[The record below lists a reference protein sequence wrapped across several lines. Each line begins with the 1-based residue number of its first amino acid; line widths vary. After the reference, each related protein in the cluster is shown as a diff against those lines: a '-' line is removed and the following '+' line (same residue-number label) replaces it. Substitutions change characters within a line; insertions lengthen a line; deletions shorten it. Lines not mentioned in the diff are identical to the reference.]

1 MQQNRQQNGTFV
13 VLVIDTLGCR
23 YTHAQT
29 TSHKTATSPPYF
41 INRNTNTG
49 TAKGATLFHAMYQ
62 DTEDTYRRSAGP
74 LWSAAGKYQGR
85 CTLRSKRADISY
97 LKRSEPSLRELFK
110 EMLNNFLPLQK
121 NGFSL
126 SMRLLPPPSAGPGS
140 RSRPVQ
146 LDGERAERDSRYLSR
161 LINVRL
167 RA

>member
-29 TSHKTATSPPYF
+29 TSHKTATSPPYL

-110 EMLNNFLPLQK
+110 EMLITRSISGEN
-121 NGFSL
+121 
-126 SMRLLPPPSAGPGS
+126 RLLPPASCLPACLSVCPSGCP
-140 RSRPVQ
+140 PVC
-146 LDGERAERDSRYLSR
+146 LSVSQR
-161 LINVRL
+161 GLVCL
-167 RA
+167 FLM

>member
-29 TSHKTATSPPYF
+29 TSHKTATSPPYL

-110 EMLNNFLPLQK
+110 EMLITRSISGEN
-121 NGFSL
+121 
-126 SMRLLPPPSAGPGS
+126 RLLPPACLPVCPSG
-140 RSRPVQ
+140 RPPVC
-146 LDGERAERDSRYLSR
+146 LSVSQR
-161 LINVRL
+161 GLVCL
-167 RA
+167 FLM